1 MENTPHL
8 TTIFIDCGSW
18 FLFHEK
24 KHRVVKIYEPL
35 DYIQKNAT

>member
-8 TTIFIDCGSW
+8 TTIFIDCGGS

-24 KHRVVKIYEPL
+24 KRRVVKIYEPL
-35 DYIQKNAT
+35 VYIQKNAT